1 METHLPFSIL
11 KVYKDEHFDFDGL
24 IARLSSMGYKRSA
37 RVEEEGDFAVRGGI
51 VDVFPITFE
60 NPIRLEFSKETISSI
75 FSFSPRSGIK
85 ISSHDIGIILPIK
98 GVSPRKLKTK
108 LFVEELP
115 IDGFVDIES
124 GDYVV
129 HVNYGIGI
137 YRGIEKIKAGTKY
150 KDHIVVEYAE
160 GDRLFFPI
168 EELHLL
174 QKYICFSHRAPRLS
188 KLGSKM
194 WQHLKD
200 KAKKGVTSFAMGLL
214 ETQAKRA
221 VRKGF
226 AFSKDTEWQRE
237 LEKNFPFK
245 ETPAQTRALKEIKK
259 DMESDRSMERLLL
272 GDAGY
277 GKTEVAL
284 RAAFKAVM
292 DGKQVA
298 VLAPTTVLVEQHFT
312 TFAERMKKYPLE
324 IRMLSRFKSKD
335 EQKAIVEDLRKGN
348 VDIIIATHRLLSKDI
363 RFKDLG
369 LLIIDEEQRF
379 GVTHKEKLKSIS
391 THVDVLVLTATPIP
405 RTLYMALVGARD
417 MSIIDTPPENRLA
430 VKTFVR
436 KFDDDVVRTA
446 LDKELARKG
455 QVYFVNNKIAG
466 LEAIARRLSVLV
478 PKASIRVAHGQME
491 AKELEQIMIEF
502 VKGSVDILVSTAI
515 VQSGIDVPNA
525 NTIIVNNAHDFGL
538 GDLHQLRGRVGRFD
552 RHAYA
557 YFIIPERF
565 ILESDAQKRMNL
577 ILKHDD
583 LGSGFTLAMADLQM
597 RGAGNILGTQQ
608 HGYVEAIGFDLYCRL
623 LRNAIESFK
632 KK

>member
-1 METHLPFSIL
+1 
-11 KVYKDEHFDFDGL
+11 
-24 IARLSSMGYKRSA
+24 
-37 RVEEEGDFAVRGGI
+37 
-51 VDVFPITFE
+51 
-60 NPIRLEFSKETISSI
+60 
-75 FSFSPRSGIK
+75 
-85 ISSHDIGIILPIK
+85 
-98 GVSPRKLKTK
+98 
-108 LFVEELP
+108 
-115 IDGFVDIES
+115 
-124 GDYVV
+124 
-129 HVNYGIGI
+129 
-137 YRGIEKIKAGTKY
+137 
-150 KDHIVVEYAE
+150 
-160 GDRLFFPI
+160 
-168 EELHLL
+168 
-174 QKYICFSHRAPRLS
+174 
-188 KLGSKM
+188 
-194 WQHLKD
+194 
-200 KAKKGVTSFAMGLL
+200 
-214 ETQAKRA
+214 
-221 VRKGF
+221 
-226 AFSKDTEWQRE
+226 
-237 LEKNFPFK
+237 
-245 ETPAQTRALKEIKK
+245 
-259 DMESDRSMERLLL
+259 
-272 GDAGY
+272 
-277 GKTEVAL
+277 
-284 RAAFKAVM
+284 
-292 DGKQVA
+292 
-298 VLAPTTVLVEQHFT
+298 
-312 TFAERMKKYPLE
+312 
-324 IRMLSRFKSKD
+324 
-335 EQKAIVEDLRKGN
+335 
-348 VDIIIATHRLLSKDI
+348 
-363 RFKDLG
+363 
-369 LLIIDEEQRF
+369 
-379 GVTHKEKLKSIS
+379 
-391 THVDVLVLTATPIP
+391 VLVLTATPIP